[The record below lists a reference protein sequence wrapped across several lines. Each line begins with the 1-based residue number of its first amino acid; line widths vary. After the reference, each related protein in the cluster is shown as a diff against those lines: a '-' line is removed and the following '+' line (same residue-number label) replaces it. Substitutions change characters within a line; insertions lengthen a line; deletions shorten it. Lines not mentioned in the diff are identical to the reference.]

1 MNNNRRIDA
10 VRSAIEKCNIPPRDL
25 FDIPTSLKTFP
36 DGANYR
42 MEVSGINEINQM
54 EALIDEMQ
62 KRKVPIHRVIALGG
76 GANLKTNSE
85 LRDLAQMSQES
96 EIEVIVVPGPRQD
109 RDIGSHVRSEWGR
122 FSGVRPRGSEEL
134 SYLIADIFRALEVGI
149 RGFILYGEDVL
160 FLVNELKKNG
170 DLPDDI
176 VIKMSY
182 TAGHANAAGAK
193 LLENLGVDSFNPV
206 TDLTLPMLSSIRRA
220 TDLPLDIV
228 VVSYEALSS
237 INRFW
242 ETPEIIRV
250 SSPCYLKQELSGS
263 CDAAREKVKYCQ
275 IMNEI
280 VEFVNPDLI
289 CSKQGPSDLKL
300 SKVKSLKG
308 VGEI

>member
-1 MNNNRRIDA
+1 MNNNRKIDA
-10 VRSAIEKCNIPPRDL
+10 VRSVIEKCGIPPRDL
-25 FDIPTSLKTFP
+25 FDIPTSSKMFP

-76 GANLKTNSE
+76 GATLKTNSE
-85 LRDLAQMSQES
+85 LRDLAQMSQENK
-96 EIEVIVVPGPRQD
+96 IEVIIVPGPRQD

-134 SYLIADIFRALEVGI
+134 SYLIADVYRALEAGI
-149 RGFILYGEDVL
+149 RGFLLYGEDSL
-160 FLVNELKKNG
+160 FLIKELRKNG

-176 VIKMSY
+176 VIKISY

-193 LLENLGVDSFNPV
+193 LLENLGADSFNPV
-206 TDLTLPMLSSIRRA
+206 TDLTLPMLSSIRSVIGI
-220 TDLPLDIV
+220 PLDIV
-228 VVSYEALSS
+228 VVSFEMVGS

-250 SSPCYLKQELSGS
+250 SSPCYLKQEFKGS

-280 VEFVNPDLI
+280 VEFVNPELI

-300 SKVKSLKG
+300 SKVKYVVKG
-308 VGEI
+308 GR